1 MNTMM
6 FKFKFL
12 LIVLISS
19 PFLSFA
25 QVTTSTSPN
34 IIFILID
41 DLGYM
46 DTAVYGSTFYETP
59 NIDQLASDGI
69 RFTHGYE
76 AAPRCAAS
84 RTSIMTGKFEARPS
98 VSSGMYLPS
107 DNHEKGYA
115 ETTWAQ
121 ALKDQ
126 GYKTF
131 FIGKWHLGHDS
142 SHYPDKFGFDINIA
156 GCNLGSPPSYWY
168 PYTDGDDVL
177 PDLSTGG
184 TEGEYLT
191 DRITQEVED
200 FIDDHVLNSPT
211 VPFVTMI
218 SHYAVHTPLEAKA
231 ADESYFQ
238 TKADN
243 QNYTGPETENQLT
256 AQAKLNQD
264 NAAYAAMIKSMDE
277 SVAAIRQNLID
288 NEIEDNTIIVFT
300 SDNGG
305 LSTTEIGG
313 TRELSTSSKPLRG
326 GKTWLYEGGVRLPLI
341 IYGPDYRSGVVE
353 DTPVVGTDFF
363 PTFLEM
369 AGVPLLPSQH
379 LDGESFQDILLTNA
393 NGGDASWTRNKSIVW
408 DFDFSSTGTANV
420 SMAAVRSGN
429 YKLIEHKYDNRFELF
444 DVVND
449 IGENIDL
456 STTNTTTLNALKD
469 SLYSFRSEAG
479 ITHRVTNSSFKST
492 NTYLYENMNT
502 ETGSGIVEDFGCAA
516 PSASDKII
524 FNAGF
529 ECWYDLDWSL
539 LVDASQAA
547 IFLDSESA
555 ANTGNSGAQI
565 QVSTGGSLGKVK
577 LINTPNYN
585 NFNGA
590 TVTVGAY
597 IKSPDAARFK
607 FQIKV
612 SYTDDT
618 TETFISST
626 KYTGTDSYKFYSD
639 DFVIPKKD
647 TESIEVRLQ
656 CGQTVGTIFVDD
668 WYSKSVGGSLST
680 PLVDEISVIISP
692 NPTQNIIHIDGPLIT
707 KEVLLI
713 DGAGRLLKKKIGDI
727 ESLDVHELTSGV
739 YYLIIFFE
747 NNTHVTKR
755 IIKN

>member
-1 MNTMM
+1 M
-6 FKFKFL
+6 FHKSRLFFL
-12 LIVLISS
+12 AVFCSQL
-19 PFLSFA
+19 FLTA

-46 DTAVYGSTFYETP
+46 DTACYGSTFYETP
-59 NIDQLASDGI
+59 NIDQLATDGI

-107 DNHEKGYA
+107 DNHAKGYA

-121 ALKDQ
+121 ALKDE

-131 FIGKWHLGHDS
+131 FIGKWHLGHEA

-156 GCNLGSPPSYWY
+156 GCDFGSPPSYWY

-184 TEGEYLT
+184 VEGEYLT

-200 FIDDHVLNSPT
+200 FIDDHVTNSPT

-218 SHYAVHTPLEAKA
+218 SHYAVHTPLEAKE
-231 ADESYFQ
+231 ADEAYFQ

-288 NEIEDNTIIVFT
+288 NEIEDNTIIIFT

-305 LSTTEIGG
+305 LSTKEIVG

-326 GKTWLYEGGVRLPLI
+326 GKTWLYEGGIRLPLI

-363 PTFLEM
+363 PAFLEM
-369 AGVPLLPSQH
+369 AGVSLLPNQH
-379 LDGESFQDILLTNA
+379 LDGESFEELLLTNA
-393 NGGDASWTRNKSIVW
+393 NGGDTNWSRNKSIVW
-408 DFDFSSTGTANV
+408 NFDYSSAGTANV

-449 IGENIDL
+449 IGENTDL
-456 STTNTTTLNALKD
+456 SATNTTTLNALKD

-502 ETGSGIVEDFGCAA
+502 ETGSSILEDYGCAT
-516 PSASDKII
+516 PSASDKIV
-524 FNAGF
+524 FNEGF
-529 ECWYDLDWSL
+529 ECWYDLDWTL
-539 LVDASQAA
+539 LVDETQAA
-547 IFLDSESA
+547 TFTDSDSE
-555 ANTGNSGAQI
+555 ANTGDSGAKI
-565 QVSTGGSLGKVK
+565 EVITGGSLGKVK

-585 NFNGA
+585 NFNAA

-597 IKSPDAARFK
+597 VKSVDGARFK

-612 SYTDDT
+612 SYSDDT

-626 KYTGTDSYKFYSD
+626 KYTGTSDYELYSD
-639 DFVIPKKD
+639 DFVIPSKD

-656 CGQTVGTIFVDD
+656 GGQTVGTILVDD
-668 WYSKSVGGSLST
+668 WYSKAEGGSLST
-680 PLVDEISVIISP
+680 PLIDKKLVIVSP
-692 NPTQNIIHIDGPLIT
+692 NPTRNFIHIRGPLIT
-707 KEVLLI
+707 QEVLLI
-713 DGAGRLLKKKIGDI
+713 DSTGKLLKKKLGDV
-727 ESLDVHELTSGV
+727 ELLDVQDLSTGV
-739 YYLIIFFE
+739 YYLKIFFE
-747 NNTHVTKR
+747 NNKHMTKR

>member
-1 MNTMM
+1 MRI
-6 FKFKFL
+6 FSIR
-12 LIVLISS
+12 IVLL
-19 PFLSFA
+19 FASFFGYA

-34 IIFILID
+34 IVFILID

-46 DTAVYGSTFYETP
+46 DTECYGSTFYETP
-59 NIDQLASDGI
+59 NIDQLATDGI

-98 VSSGMYLPS
+98 VSLGMYLPS
-107 DNHEKGYA
+107 DNHPKGYS

-131 FIGKWHLGHDS
+131 FIGKWHLGHDAT
-142 SHYPDKFGFDINIA
+142 HYPDKFGFDINIA

-184 TEGEYLT
+184 ENGEYLT
-191 DRITQEVED
+191 DRITEEVEG
-200 FIDDHVLNSPT
+200 FIDNHVANTPN

-218 SHYAVHTPLEAKA
+218 SHYAVHTPLEAKPS
-231 ADESYFQ
+231 DESYFQ

-243 QNYTGPETENQLT
+243 QEYTGPETENQLT

-288 NEIEDNTIIVFT
+288 NEIEDNTIIIFT

-305 LSTTEIGG
+305 LSTTEVGG
-313 TRELSTSSKPLRG
+313 SRELSTSNKPLRG
-326 GKTWLYEGGVRLPLI
+326 GKTWLYEGGIRLPLI

-353 DTPVVGTDFF
+353 DTPVVGTDFY

-369 AGVPLLPSQH
+369 AGVPLLPNQH
-379 LDGESFQDILLTNA
+379 LDGESFEDLLLTNA
-393 NGGDASWTRNKSIVW
+393 NGGDANWTRNKSIVW
-408 DFDFSSTGTANV
+408 NFDYSSKGTANV
-420 SMAAVRSGN
+420 SMAAVRNGN
-429 YKLIEHKYDNRFELF
+429 YKLIEHKYNNQFELF

-449 IGENIDL
+449 IGENTDL
-456 STTNTTTLNALKD
+456 SATNTAVLEALKD
-469 SLYSFRSEAG
+469 SLYSFRSKAG
-479 ITHRVTNSSFKST
+479 ITHRVSNSSFKAT
-492 NTYLYENMNT
+492 NNYLYENMNS
-502 ETGSGIVEDFGCAA
+502 ETGSSIVEDFGCAA
-516 PSASDKII
+516 PSES
-524 FNAGF
+524 NGVVYNNGF
-529 ECWYDLDWSL
+529 ECWYDLDWTL
-539 LVDASQAA
+539 LVDESQTATFSNA
-547 IFLDSESA
+547 ESDSKTGSSA
-555 ANTGNSGAQI
+555 AEIVIT
-565 QVSTGGSLGKVK
+565 TGGSLGKVK

-597 IKSPDAARFK
+597 VKSEDAARFK

-612 SYTDDT
+612 SYADDT

-626 KYTGTDSYKFYSD
+626 KYTGTNAYEFYSD
-639 DFVIPKKD
+639 DFIIPSKD

-656 CGQTVGTIFVDD
+656 CGQTAGTILVDD
-668 WYSKSVGGSLST
+668 WYSKADGGSLSV
-680 PLVDEISVIISP
+680 PLIDENLVIVSP
-692 NPTQNIIHIDGPLIT
+692 NPARNYVQIKGPLIT
-707 KEVLLI
+707 SEVLLI
-713 DGAGRLLKKKIGDI
+713 DSTGKLLKKKLGDV
-727 ESLDVHELTSGV
+727 ESLDIQELSNGV
-739 YYLIIFFE
+739 YYLKIFFE
-747 NNTHVTKR
+747 NNTYVTKR

>member
-1 MNTMM
+1 MQ
-6 FKFKFL
+6 KYLKQLLLSVFL
-12 LIVLISS
+12 FSINSIS
-19 PFLSFA
+19 
-25 QVTTSTSPN
+25 QVTTATSPN

-46 DTAVYGSTFYETP
+46 DTACYGSTFYETP

-131 FIGKWHLGHDS
+131 FIGKWHLGHDTD
-142 SHYPDKFGFDINIA
+142 HYPDSFGFDINIA
-156 GCNLGSPPSYWY
+156 GCDMGSPPSYWY
-168 PYTDGDDVL
+168 PYSDGDDVL

-184 TEGEYLT
+184 ENGEYLT
-191 DRITQEVED
+191 DRITKEVED

-211 VPFVTMI
+211 VPFVTMV

-264 NAAYAAMIKSMDE
+264 NAAYGAMIKSMDE

-313 TRELSTSSKPLRG
+313 SRELSTSSKPLRG
-326 GKTWLYEGGVRLPLI
+326 GKTWLYEGGIRLPLI

-353 DTPVVGTDFF
+353 DTPVVGTDFY
-363 PTFLEM
+363 PTFLDM

-379 LDGESFQDILLTNA
+379 LDGESFEELLLTNA
-393 NGGDASWTRNKSIVW
+393 NGGYANWTRNKSIVW
-408 DFDFSSTGTANV
+408 NFDYSSKGTANV

-429 YKLIEHKYDNRFELF
+429 YKLIEHKYNNEFELF

-449 IGENIDL
+449 IGENTDL
-456 STTNTTTLNALKD
+456 SATNTTTLNALKD
-469 SLYSFRSEAG
+469 SLFNFRSESG
-479 ITHRVTNSSFKST
+479 ITHRVTNANFKET
-492 NTYLYENMNT
+492 NTYLYENMNS
-502 ETGSGIVEDFGCAA
+502 ETGSSIVEDFGCAA
-516 PSASDKII
+516 PSESDKII
-524 FNAGF
+524 FNKGF

-539 LVDASQAA
+539 VVDASQAA
-547 IFLDSESA
+547 TFTDAESA
-555 ANTGNSGAQI
+555 SKSGDSGAQI
-565 QVSTGGSLGKVK
+565 DVTTGGSLGKVK
-577 LINTPNYN
+577 LTNTPNYN

-597 IKSPDAARFK
+597 IKSADAARFK

-612 SYTDDT
+612 SYSDNT

-626 KYTGTDSYKFYSD
+626 KYTGTDDYEFYSD
-639 DFVIPKKD
+639 DFVMPSKD

-656 CGQTVGTIFVDD
+656 CGQTVGVIFVDD
-668 WYSKSVGGSLST
+668 WYSKVDGGSLST
-680 PLVDEISVIISP
+680 PLIDEELIVVSP
-692 NPTQNIIHIDGPLIT
+692 NPTRNFLHIKGPLIT
-707 KEVLLI
+707 QKVLLL
-713 DGAGRLLKKKIGDI
+713 DSTGKLLLKKNGDVESINI
-727 ESLDVHELTSGV
+727 EELSTGM
-739 YYLIIFFE
+739 YYLKIFFE
-747 NNTHVTKR
+747 SGSHVTKR